1 MNDREKKLLVL
12 VGIIVFLILNL
23 AAWSLVYSPRKKV
36 AEAKEKEYVDKIAV
50 AQVQEV
56 ELVEIQPQVEW
67 LERNEQKLI
76 KSWQKALADLESLA
90 NREAQRRGLTV
101 KQVKPMNAADFEGLD
116 LHRARVE
123 IEVSGREQVLFQWLD
138 RLNSP
143 SDLRAVTSLIISP
156 KKDDD
161 TQVDCQVR
169 LEQWFVPETID
180 PIETTT

>member
-12 VGIIVFLILNL
+12 VGVIVFLILNL
-23 AAWSLVYSPRKKV
+23 AAWSVVYSPRKKA
-36 AEAKEKEYVDKIAV
+36 AEAKETEYVGKMGKAKDR
-50 AQVQEV
+50 QF
-56 ELVEIQPQVEW
+56 ELDEIQPQAEW
-67 LERNEQKLI
+67 LERNEQKMV

-90 NREAQRRGLTV
+90 NREAKRRGLTV
-101 KQVKPMNAADFEGLD
+101 KQVKPMNASNIEGLD

-169 LEQWFVPETID
+169 LEQWFVPEAVD

>member
-12 VGIIVFLILNL
+12 VGVIVFLILNL
-23 AAWSLVYSPRKKV
+23 AAWSLVYSPRKKAAV
-36 AEAKEKEYVDKIAV
+36 AKEKEYVGKMVLAK
-50 AQVQEV
+50 AQEV
-56 ELVEIQPQVEW
+56 ELTEIQPQVDW
-67 LERNEQKLI
+67 LKRNEQKMV

-101 KQVKPMNAADFEGLD
+101 KQVKPMNASDVEGLD

-138 RLNSP
+138 PLNSP

-169 LEQWFVPETID
+169 LEQWFVPETVD
-180 PIETTT
+180 LIETTT